1 MPENWGWA
9 GKYHFEIKDCFMTL
23 PNTADIVIIGGGVMG
38 ASTLYHLAARGQ
50 KNVILLEKDEFFGQ
64 GATGRCAGGVRYQFS
79 TEINVRLSLESL
91 PMLERFKEE
100 IGQEIDYRQC
110 GYLIV
115 CTDEEDAVTFKRNVE
130 MQNSLGVGTQWLEG
144 EEVRARIPLF
154 RFEDAIG
161 ATFNQKD
168 GLVDPNSVVSG
179 YISAAARLGGKSFNN
194 VEVTGIKVDAGHVN
208 GVETDKGYIPT
219 PLVVN
224 AAGPWAGLV
233 GEMAGV
239 EIPITSLRRQMFTTT
254 PLPGIPNDLP
264 FVIDF
269 AQSLYFHREGDGL
282 LIGMSNPAEKHGFD
296 QNVDEEFELANL
308 DAAIARLPLVEK
320 AGMISHWAGLYEV
333 TPDAHPF
340 FGKTPVEGF
349 LVVGGF
355 SGHGFMHGP
364 VSGKLMS
371 ELILDGEFKT
381 LDISM
386 LDLARFKEDRLI
398 QEYNVV

>member
-1 MPENWGWA
+1 
-9 GKYHFEIKDCFMTL
+9 MTL
-23 PNTADIVIIGGGVMG
+23 PNTADIIIIGGGVMG

-91 PMLERFKEE
+91 PMLERFKKE

-115 CTDEEDAVTFKRNVE
+115 CTDDEDAVTFKRNVE
-130 MQNSLGVGTQWLEG
+130 MQNSLGVGTEWLDG
-144 EEVRARIPLF
+144 DEVRKRIPLF
-154 RFEDAIG
+154 QFEDAIG
-161 ATFNQKD
+161 ASFNQKD
-168 GLVDPNSVVSG
+168 GLVDPNSVVAG
-179 YISAAARLGGKSFNN
+179 YVSAAAKLGGSSFNN
-194 VEVTGIKVDAGHVN
+194 VEVTGIKVESGHVT
-208 GVETDKGYIPT
+208 GVETNKGFIAAPV
-219 PLVVN
+219 VVN
-224 AAGPWAGLV
+224 TAGPWAGLV

-239 EIPITSLRRQMFTTT
+239 KIPITSLRRQMFTTT
-254 PLPGIPNDLP
+254 PLAEIPPDFP

-282 LIGMSNPAEKHGFD
+282 LIGMSNPNEKHGFN
-296 QNVDEEFELANL
+296 QNVDEDFELVNL
-308 DAAIARLPLVEK
+308 EAGIARLPLVEK
-320 AGMISHWAGLYEV
+320 AGMVSHWAGLYEV

-340 FGKTPVEGF
+340 FGKTPVDGF
-349 LVVGGF
+349 LAVGGF

-364 VSGKLMS
+364 IAGKLMT
-371 ELILDGEFKT
+371 EFILDGEFKT
-381 LDISM
+381 LDVSM
-386 LDLARFKEDRLI
+386 LDLARFEEGRLI

>member
-1 MPENWGWA
+1 M
-9 GKYHFEIKDCFMTL
+9 DL
-23 PNTADIVIIGGGVMG
+23 PTSTDVVIIGGGVMG
-38 ASTLYHLAARGQ
+38 TSTLYHLAVRGQ

-79 TEINVRLSLESL
+79 TEINVKLSLESL

-100 IGQEIDYRQC
+100 LGQEIDYRQC

-115 CTDEEDAVTFKRNVE
+115 CTGENDAIAFKLNVE
-130 MQNSLGVGTQWLEG
+130 LQNSLGVDTEWLDG
-144 EEVRARIPLF
+144 EDVRKRLPLF

-168 GLVDPNSVVSG
+168 GLVDPNSVVAG
-179 YISAAARLGGKSFNN
+179 YISAASKLGGKSFNN
-194 VEVTGIKVDAGHVN
+194 IEVTGIKIDSGRVS
-208 GVETDKGYIPT
+208 GVQTNKGFVSAPVI
-219 PLVVN
+219 VN

-239 EIPITSLRRQMFTTT
+239 KIPITSLRRQMFTTT
-254 PLPGIPNDLP
+254 PLPEIPADMP

-269 AQSLYFHREGDGL
+269 ARSLYFHREGDGL
-282 LIGMSNPAEKHGFD
+282 LIGMSNPNEKHSFD
-296 QNVDEEFELANL
+296 QNVDEEFELVNL
-308 DAAIARLPLVEK
+308 EAGIARLPIVEN
-320 AGMISHWAGLYEV
+320 AGMVSHWAGLYEV

-340 FGKTPVEGF
+340 YGKTPVDGF

-364 VSGKLMS
+364 ISGKLMG

-381 LDISM
+381 LDVSI
-386 LDLARFKEDRLI
+386 LDLARFEEDRLI